1 MTRTRTHTATLLT
14 AAVALLSACSDHGDS
29 GAAAAPTSK
38 PTPSSTVTAT
48 PGPVITSPS
57 GLPVGLL
64 EGKVART
71 SGASD
76 VSTVRLL
83 VRADGSGVATFGSG
97 YLGGSSK
104 DVEYVALGPGRVALK
119 YDGVVCADPRALTLG
134 FRVEG
139 HDLTI
144 TDTHLRGCFTS
155 KEMTAD
161 LVGATMH
168 INPLPP
174 GSAAPG
180 NG

>member
-1 MTRTRTHTATLLT
+1 MTLLAGT
-14 AAVALLSACSDHGDS
+14 GVALLAAACSDDAKES
-29 GAAAAPTSK
+29 AAAAAPT
-38 PTPSSTVTAT
+38 PRTATSSAVAAT
-48 PGPVITSPS
+48 PGPVVTSPS

-64 EGKVART
+64 EGKVAR
-71 SGASD
+71 SAGGSDD

-83 VRADGSGVATFGSG
+83 VRADGTGIAMFGSG

-104 DVEYVALGPGRVALK
+104 DVEYIGLGPGRVALK
-119 YDGVVCADPRALTLG
+119 YDGVVCADPRALTFG
-134 FRVEG
+134 YRVEG

-168 INPLPP
+168 INPLPSVP
-174 GSAAPG
+174 AGPG